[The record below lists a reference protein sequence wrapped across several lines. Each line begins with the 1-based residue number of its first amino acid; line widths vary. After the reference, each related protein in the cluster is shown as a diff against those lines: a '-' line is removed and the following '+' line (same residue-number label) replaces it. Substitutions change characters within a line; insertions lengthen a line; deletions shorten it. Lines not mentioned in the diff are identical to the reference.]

1 MSVKDKMIDLAIGCA
16 IISVIVTAGIGF
28 FYLVSIIVQ

>member
-28 FYLVSIIVQ
+28 FYLLHLATQ

>member
-16 IISVIVTAGIGF
+16 IISVIITVGIGF
-28 FYLVSIIVQ
+28 LLVQ